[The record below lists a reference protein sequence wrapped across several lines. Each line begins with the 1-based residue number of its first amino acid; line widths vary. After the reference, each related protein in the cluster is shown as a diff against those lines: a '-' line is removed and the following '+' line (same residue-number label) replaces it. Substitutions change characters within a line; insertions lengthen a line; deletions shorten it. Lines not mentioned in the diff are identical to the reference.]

1 MADQIA
7 FRFSWV
13 PFVVFGYSLSFS
25 IIRVLL
31 SSCIRWHVAHRC
43 ILASFLI
50 DRSTLS
56 TREINSM
63 SEMSIF
69 MKNQRGVLMAFLC
82 FYPSNFLLF
91 FVCFILP
98 FSLFSCCG
106 EKHPPLCLRPD
117 ASRCSTMLTDA
128 PPPTESMS

>member
-82 FYPSNFLLF
+82 FYPSIFCCFL
-91 FVCFILP
+91 FVS
-98 FSLFSCCG
+98 FSHFPSFLVVEKSIRPCVCG
-106 EKHPPLCLRPD
+106 RMLRDARRCSPMLRPPLNR
-117 ASRCSTMLTDA
+117 
-128 PPPTESMS
+128 

>member
-63 SEMSIF
+63 SEMLIF
-69 MKNQRGVLMAFLC
+69 MKNQHGVLMAFLC
-82 FYPSNFLLF
+82 FYPSIFFCFFSVFCLFHSPIFLLF
-91 FVCFILP
+91 LLWRKASALVFAAGCFEMLD
-98 FSLFSCCG
+98 
-106 EKHPPLCLRPD
+106 D
-117 ASRCSTMLTDA
+117 AHRCSA
-128 PPPTESMS
+128 PH